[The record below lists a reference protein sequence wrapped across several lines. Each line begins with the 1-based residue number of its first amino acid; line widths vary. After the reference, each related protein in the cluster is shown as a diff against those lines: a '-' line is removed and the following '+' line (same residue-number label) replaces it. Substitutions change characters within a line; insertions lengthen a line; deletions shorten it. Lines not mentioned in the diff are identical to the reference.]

1 MMGSSKLIV
10 LACLATLFSALTG
23 FAQNAGN
30 SQTADPLTTYN
41 TAITEKNWAGAVAA
55 AQQLVSQTPSSVNLR
70 LLATAQLDARSAA
83 DALAAFERALAAA
96 KTEQPTGDVEAM
108 TKWKDGLAD
117 IYVGEGNA
125 LLLLKR
131 MPEAMAA
138 YTNGAQYSSK
148 PAVAYFNVCAVA
160 YNNGD
165 MDNAE
170 AACRKSLQVDPTM
183 ANSWF
188 VLGSVLFGNTP
199 VDAKGN
205 MTFSVETKQ
214 ALAKYLELA
223 PNGPH
228 ASDVKAMQDMI
239 PK

>member
-1 MMGSSKLIV
+1 MRACMKLR
-10 LACLATLFSALTG
+10 T
-23 FAQNAGN
+23 
-30 SQTADPLTTYN
+30 
-41 TAITEKNWAGAVAA
+41 
-55 AQQLVSQTPSSVNLR
+55 
-70 LLATAQLDARSAA
+70 
-83 DALAAFERALAAA
+83 LAAVVVVVAVGGCASAPAASHPA
-96 KTEQPTGDVEAM
+96 KPTGDAAM

-131 MPEAMAA
+131 MPEAMVA

-160 YNNGD
+160 FNNGD

-188 VLGSVLFGNTP
+188 VLGSALFGNTP